1 MAVTLIFV
9 RHGESESNYEHR
21 FAGQSD
27 AFGLTERGHAQ
38 ARAAADAL
46 AQIPVDAVLSSD
58 LRRAYDTAK
67 HIADRHNLPVI
78 PDAQFREIYAGQWE
92 GKRYDTLPLLYP
104 QDFGIWL
111 SDIGRAVCTG
121 GESVAEFQQRIRQAT
136 EKTVR
141 VYPNQTVVIGTH
153 AVAIRAMQCLWQKL
167 PLSCMKD
174 IPWVANASLTT
185 VIYEDDLTWH
195 SVVIGQTEHLCGN
208 ETLPPKNV

>member
-1 MAVTLIFV
+1 MFECYNDKHET
-9 RHGESESNYEHR
+9 RCN
-21 FAGQSD
+21 
-27 AFGLTERGHAQ
+27 LT
-38 ARAAADAL
+38 
-46 AQIPVDAVLSSD
+46 
-58 LRRAYDTAK
+58 
-67 HIADRHNLPVI
+67 VI

-104 QDFGIWL
+104 RDFGIWR
-111 SDIGRAVCTG
+111 SDIGAAVCTG

-141 VYPNQTVVIGTH
+141 AYPNKTVVIGTH

-174 IPWVANASLTT
+174 IPWVANASFTT

-195 SVVIGQTEHLCGN
+195 SVVIGQTEHLGGN
-208 ETLPPKNV
+208 ETLPPKTV